1 MNSSEFEFDDAV
13 GAQPEQETT
22 PPSPAPRDSDAS
34 DAPDPIAFD
43 DTVGNADANADAL
56 ADEISA
62 EFSELDALMQERDAY
77 LDALRRA
84 QADFENYRKRVQ
96 RELSEARE
104 AGAGALAAK
113 LIDVL
118 DTVDL
123 ALAHDP
129 SDSVAQ
135 IAGALNDTLTKE
147 GLERIDSFGAPFD
160 PELHDAVLH
169 EDGDGAAEV
178 IEVLRSGW
186 KWNGRVL
193 RAAMV
198 KVKGS

>member
-1 MNSSEFEFDDAV
+1 MSNQEPIEEQQASDAL
-13 GAQPEQETT
+13 PEQD
-22 PPSPAPRDSDAS
+22 PPSAPADAS
-34 DAPDPIAFD
+34 DWVPEDEPSQDAPPEVASGD
-43 DTVGNADANADAL
+43 DVAAD
-56 ADEISA
+56 
-62 EFSELDALMQERDAY
+62 LDAFVTLAAERDEY
-77 LDALRRA
+77 LDALRRT

-96 RELSEARE
+96 REMSEARDT
-104 AGAGALAAK
+104 GAATLVGR

-135 IAGALNDTLTKE
+135 IATALFDALAKE
-147 GLERIDSFGAPFD
+147 GLARIDALGTPFD
-160 PELHDAVLH
+160 PEVHDAVLH
-169 EDGDGAAEV
+169 EEGDGPAEV

-186 KWNGRVL
+186 QWNGRVL

>member
-1 MNSSEFEFDDAV
+1 MTTTSLMPKSSMSNPDDAFED
-13 GAQPEQETT
+13 GAPEEIDSPEPAVDLDAELEAILAEQPVE
-22 PPSPAPRDSDAS
+22 
-34 DAPDPIAFD
+34 DAPVEADPL
-43 DTVGNADANADAL
+43 ADATK
-56 ADEISA
+56 
-62 EFSELDALMQERDAY
+62 ERDEY
-77 LDALRRA
+77 LDALRRT

-96 RELSEARE
+96 REMGEARD
-104 AGAGALAAK
+104 AGAGALAGK

-123 ALAHDP
+123 ALTHDP

-135 IAGALNDTLTKE
+135 IATALVDTLNKA
-147 GLERIDSFGAPFD
+147 GLERVDALGAAFD
-160 PELHDAVLH
+160 PEQHDAVLH
-169 EDGDGAAEV
+169 EEGDGPAEV

-193 RAAMV
+193 RPAMV

>member
-1 MNSSEFEFDDAV
+1 MNNDDSAEEPVIDEPVIDAAV
-13 GAQPEQETT
+13 IEEEATPTPT
-22 PPSPAPRDSDAS
+22 PPAAGPVPMQ
-34 DAPDPIAFD
+34 
-43 DTVGNADANADAL
+43 DTVSAIEAVDAL
-56 ADEISA
+56 GDEISA
-62 EFSELDALMQERDAY
+62 EFSELDNLIKERDDY
-77 LDALRRA
+77 LDTLRRT

-96 RELSEARE
+96 REMSEARD
-104 AGAGALAAK
+104 AGAASLAAK

-135 IAGALNDTLTKE
+135 IATAMVEALGKE
-147 GLERIDSFGAPFD
+147 GLERIDSFGAAFD
-160 PELHDAVLH
+160 PGLHDAVLH
-169 EDGDGAAEV
+169 EEGDGPAEV

-193 RAAMV
+193 RPAMV